1 MKLPGVGFA
10 ANAEYK
16 IGMRSETVVD
26 KTVLNSSLSWDAF
39 ANGN

>member
-1 MKLPGVGFA
+1 
-10 ANAEYK
+10 
-16 IGMRSETVVD
+16 MRSETVVD